1 MGVVAIQKPEKAE
14 KMRIFEYDFTV
25 KYYPESDE
33 AKVPYQVTPEAAG
46 YDLYAAEE
54 INVLPKSN
62 AIASLDLR
70 WAIPKGFYGKIFS
83 RSGLFLN
90 HSITAEAGVMDS
102 GYRGI
107 VKVLLLNHSPEVF
120 SVKIGQRI
128 AQLVF
133 MEMFDVNFEMVQFPK
148 LLDKSVRN
156 VGGFGSTGNN

>member
-90 HSITAEAGVMDS
+90 HSITAEAGVIDS
-102 GYRGI
+102 
-107 VKVLLLNHSPEVF
+107 EVF
-120 SVKIGQRI
+120 SVKIDQKI

-133 MEMFDVNFEMVQFPK
+133 MEMFDVNFEMAQSPE

>member
-33 AKVPYQVTPEAAG
+33 AKVPYQVTPEAAS

-70 WAIPKGFYGKIFS
+70 WAIPKGFS

-90 HSITAEAGVMDS
+90 HSITAEAGVIDS
-102 GYRGI
+102 GYRGF
-107 VKVLLLNHSPEVF
+107 VNVLLFNHSTEVF

-133 MEMFDVNFEMVQFPK
+133 METFDVNFEMVQFPE